1 MEEQTFS
8 AQIDAWTRKS
18 KARMEAVAKTATQE
32 LFIEVLRPMKQGG
45 RMRVV
50 TGFLRASFQASL
62 DAPVNLSV
70 ANPDPENGEFSTDL
84 GAILLV
90 IDGAD
95 LGQTIYGAFTANYA
109 RPREYGARGQAPDA
123 FVLTNAQRWP
133 EFVQEA
139 ITQVRSEVES

>member
-1 MEEQTFS
+1 MEGQTFS
-8 AQIDAWTRKS
+8 AQVDAWTRKS

-32 LFIEVLRPMKQGG
+32 LFIEVLRPVEQGG
-45 RMRVV
+45 RMRVD

-70 ANPDPENGEFSTDL
+70 ENPDPENGSFDADIGS
-84 GAILLV
+84 ISLV
-90 IDGAD
+90 INGAEI
-95 LGQTIYGAFTANYA
+95 GQTIFGTFTANYA
-109 RPREYGARGQAPDA
+109 RAREYGARGQSPDA

-139 ITQVRSEVES
+139 ITQIRSEVES